1 VKELIQPLLLA
12 VAILL
17 IGVGVYRFVFGLE
30 EEPAVL
36 VESVRGTVERHGR
49 DGTQVVE
56 VGMRVGLEERIVVGT
71 GSETA
76 LTFGENMRLTLQSDS
91 SLRVLGASVNGL
103 RVELE
108 DGRVQATVRPGGAS
122 LGVVAGGRE
131 VTSENARFT
140 MGVGLSDALGVEV
153 REGRVAV
160 SGVEGV
166 ESVGPGERLLA
177 TADGPLVQG
186 AIPTQLLLEVQWPGA
201 EATRMEKALIRGST
215 EPGAEVMAGGEAG
228 EVRTVADAEGRFAL
242 EVALAEGA
250 NSLKLQARG
259 VTGREQTAESTLIRD
274 SEAPTGRFEVNY

>member
-1 VKELIQPLLLA
+1 MKELIQPLLLA

-17 IGVGVYRFVFGLE
+17 IGVGVYQVVFGLE

-36 VESVRGTVERHGR
+36 VESVRGTVERQSR
-49 DGTQVVE
+49 KGTEVVE
-56 VGMRVGLEERIVVGT
+56 VGMRVGLEERIVVGA
-71 GSETA
+71 GSEAA
-76 LTFGENMRLTLQSDS
+76 LAFGENMRLTLQSDS
-91 SLRVLGASVNGL
+91 SLRVLGASGNGL

-122 LGVVAGGRE
+122 LGVVAAGRE
-131 VTSENARFT
+131 VTTENAQFT
-140 MGVGLSDALGVEV
+140 MGVGVTDAMGVEV
-153 REGRVAV
+153 RAGRVSL

-186 AIPTQLLLEVQWPGA
+186 AIPTRLLLEVQWPGV
-201 EATRMEKALIRGST
+201 EATRNDKALIRGST
-215 EPGAEVMAGGEAG
+215 EPGAEVMAGEDAG
-228 EVRTVADAEGRFAL
+228 AVRTVADAEGRFAL
-242 EVALAEGA
+242 EVALEEGE

-259 VTGREQTAESTLIRD
+259 VTGQEQTAESTLTRD

>member
-1 VKELIQPLLLA
+1 MKELIQPLLLA

-17 IGVGVYRFVFGLE
+17 IGVGVYRLIFGLD

-36 VESVRGTVERHGR
+36 VESVRGTVERQGR
-49 DGTQVVE
+49 EGTEAVE
-56 VGMRVGLEERIVVGT
+56 VGMRVGLEERIVVGE
-71 GSETA
+71 GSEAA
-76 LTFGENMRLTLQSDS
+76 LAFGENMRLTLQSDS

-108 DGRVQATVRPGGAS
+108 DGRVQATVRPGGAA
-122 LGVVAGGRE
+122 LGVVAAERE
-131 VTSENARFT
+131 VTTENAQFT
-140 MGVGLSDALGVEV
+140 MGVGATDAIGVEV
-153 REGRVAV
+153 REGQVAV

-166 ESVGPGERLLA
+166 ESVGQGERLVA

-186 AIPTQLLLEVQWPGA
+186 AIPTRLLLEVQWPGA

-228 EVRTVADAEGRFAL
+228 AVRTVADEEGRFAL
-242 EVALAEGA
+242 EVALEEGE

-259 VTGREQTAESTLIRD
+259 VTGQEQTAESTLTRD